1 MRLYDLAD
9 IIRSKNAGPFTLAID
24 LLFKDPDIFSKVVDS
39 KVLSPELISKLYNVD
54 SGKVLITPFETVRAI
69 KVTLPR
75 PSGVSAGAP
84 GDTDVYGSSQH
95 YPLADVKIFD

>member
-9 IIRSKNAGPFTLAID
+9 IIRSKNAGPFTLTID
-24 LLFKDPDIFSKVVDS
+24 LLFNDPEIFKKVVNS
-39 KVLSPELISKLYNVD
+39 QVLNPELISKLYNVD
-54 SGKVLITPFETVRAI
+54 VNKVLITPFERVGAI

-95 YPLADVKIFD
+95 YPLADVKMFD